1 MTKVER
7 WIRVSEFVYW
17 ENFIDIIIHSEVTC
31 FRFTMSKRRTNF
43 PRRQLNS
50 ENIKGAALCFL
61 SPIVVDKCSV
71 ASCNRRCNIDEGL
84 QRGWN
89 EVCRT
94 RDACDKALQGLYSKW
109 IEMSI
114 MNPYYESIGWISK
127 PGLISISFFAGVQ
140 SVAFFFSAIGTQGP
154 KKAPKKIKKTTRG

>member
-61 SPIVVDKCSV
+61 RPIVVDKCSV
-71 ASCNRRCNIDEGL
+71 ASFNRRCNIDEGL

-94 RDACDKALQGLYSKW
+94 RDACDKALQGLYSK
-109 IEMSI
+109 
-114 MNPYYESIGWISK
+114 
-127 PGLISISFFAGVQ
+127 
-140 SVAFFFSAIGTQGP
+140 
-154 KKAPKKIKKTTRG
+154 

>member
-31 FRFTMSKRRTNF
+31 FRFTMSKRRANF

-61 SPIVVDKCSV
+61 I
-71 ASCNRRCNIDEGL
+71 
-84 QRGWN
+84 
-89 EVCRT
+89 
-94 RDACDKALQGLYSKW
+94 
-109 IEMSI
+109 
-114 MNPYYESIGWISK
+114 
-127 PGLISISFFAGVQ
+127 
-140 SVAFFFSAIGTQGP
+140 
-154 KKAPKKIKKTTRG
+154 